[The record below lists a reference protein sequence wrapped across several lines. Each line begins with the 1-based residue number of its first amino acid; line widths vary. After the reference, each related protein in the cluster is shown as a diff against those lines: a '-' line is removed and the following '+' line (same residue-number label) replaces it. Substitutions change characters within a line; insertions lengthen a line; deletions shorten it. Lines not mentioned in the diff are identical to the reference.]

1 MKPQVSKAAAWRCG
15 AAPLVLAFSVL
26 ALSLIA
32 PARAAADPFPEGLG
46 KAVFI
51 KVCTQCHAAE
61 PIATLRYNKD
71 EWKELVFAMK
81 GMGAEATDDECN
93 VIIDYLARNFGK
105 KEEQK

>member
-1 MKPQVSKAAAWRCG
+1 MSSGAAAALLFFG
-15 AAPLVLAFSVL
+15 FAATVAVG
-26 ALSLIA
+26 
-32 PARAAADPFPEGLG
+32 AADPFPEGPG

-71 EWKELVFAMK
+71 EWKELVYAMK

-93 VIIDYLARNFGK
+93 VIVDYLARNFGK
-105 KEEQK
+105 KDEQK

>member
-1 MKPQVSKAAAWRCG
+1 MNLKIFNTAAWSGG
-15 AAPLVLAFSVL
+15 AAVLVLAFSL
-26 ALSLIA
+26 MA
-32 PARAAADPFPEGLG
+32 PARAADDPFPEGPG

-61 PIATLRYNKD
+61 PIATLRHSKD
-71 EWKELVFAMK
+71 EWKDLVLDMK

-93 VIIDYLARNFGK
+93 VIIDYLNKNFGK

>member
-1 MKPQVSKAAAWRCG
+1 MSPQIFKAAACSSD
-15 AAPLVLAFSVL
+15 AALPGLAVSVL

-32 PARAAADPFPEGLG
+32 PARAAADPFPEGPG

-61 PIATLRYNKD
+61 PIAILRRSKD
-71 EWKELVFAMK
+71 EWKDLVYNMK
-81 GMGAEATDDECN
+81 GMGAEATDEECN
-93 VIIDYLARNFGK
+93 VIIDYLAKNFGK